1 MATKVYY
8 QRDFDKIIHDG
19 VSFSI
24 PGDVLQRIMDLEAKM
39 KIKAAATTN
48 SYEARSNQRGPA
60 KVQGRGSTRPPRR
73 QEDATSDSWE
83 RENDKAAPPTG
94 LKKKP
99 PAESKDAIVQRI
111 LICLNKISKGNFDT
125 QLAEIRT
132 ALKELLQVDPE
143 QEAVKAALAEVLSVC
158 TRTQGMV
165 PLYADLWFFIA
176 TEPIELTDPSDPGA
190 KPLYLPCREVFE
202 QRLDLFQASFS
213 DIAYVDPEKDNDGF
227 CAYTKKN
234 TQRRAMT
241 VFLTALQQKG
251 LVCWETYLDCV
262 EFMVGKV
269 VGWVANVA
277 ENRRNELEEVSEN
290 LFLTLSANCA
300 ATCSEEEEA
309 DRWNRVWEQVATL
322 SQTVV
327 RDFPNMTSRSKFKYQ
342 DLVKYWN
349 LRFQ

>member
-39 KIKAAATTN
+39 KIKAAATTH
-48 SYEARSNQRGPA
+48 SYEARTNQRGPT

-73 QEDATSDSWE
+73 QEDATSDSWD
-83 RENDKAAPPTG
+83 DKSAPPTG

-99 PAESKDAIVQRI
+99 PVETKDTIVQRI
-111 LICLNKISKGNFDT
+111 LVCLNKISKANFDT

-132 ALKELLQVDPE
+132 ALQELLPMDPE
-143 QEAVKAALAEVLSVC
+143 QEALKAALAEVLSVC

-165 PLYADLWFFIA
+165 PLYADLWFQLA
-176 TEPIELTDPSDPGA
+176 TEPIDTGAEPIDTGA
-190 KPLYLPCREVFE
+190 KPIYLPCREVFE
-202 QRLDLFQASFS
+202 LRLDLFQASFS

-234 TQRRAMT
+234 SQRRAMT

-251 LVCWETYLDCV
+251 LVSFGTYLDCV

-290 LFLTLSANCA
+290 LFLTLSANA
-300 ATCSEEEEA
+300 SWSGKEEEEEEVG
-309 DRWNRVWEQVATL
+309 RWNRVWEQVAAL

-342 DLVKYWN
+342 DLVK
-349 LRFQ
+349 LRNQMR